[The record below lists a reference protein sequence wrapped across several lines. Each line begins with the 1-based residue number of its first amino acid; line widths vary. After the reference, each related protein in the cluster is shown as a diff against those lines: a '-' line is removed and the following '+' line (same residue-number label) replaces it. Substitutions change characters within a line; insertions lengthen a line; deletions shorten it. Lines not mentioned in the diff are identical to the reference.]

1 VSAATGAQ
9 SDTTPIMTVEGLCK
23 RFSMSRS
30 PLQWAR
36 REPARELIAVDQVS
50 LQLRRGEVLGVV
62 GESGCGKTTL
72 ARCMLRLVEP
82 DEGSIRLEDT
92 DLLTL
97 GRAELRSMRK
107 RVQMVFQDPYASLN
121 PRLTIGAAIG
131 EAARVHRLVDAAGER
146 RYVEELLELVG
157 LPGSAY
163 GRPPKALS
171 GGQRQRAVIA
181 RALALKPDVLIADEA
196 VSALDVSIQAQILAL
211 LRKLTDELG
220 LATLFIAHQLAV
232 IAQISDSVAV
242 MYLGQ
247 VVEQGPTAEVFSS
260 PRHPYT
266 RALLDAHPEP
276 DAERHRGAPAVAGD
290 IPSPLDMPRGC
301 RFHTRCAYAEERC
314 MQPQPLSDCGDG
326 RHVRCEVLPLSAAP
340 AGDGEIESA
349 QR

>member
-1 VSAATGAQ
+1 VSAVPGAQ
-9 SDTTPIMTVEGLCK
+9 SDTAPILTVEGLCK

-36 REPARELIAVDQVS
+36 REPARELIAVDGVS

-121 PRLTIGAAIG
+121 PRMTIGAAIG

-157 LPGSAY
+157 LPSSAY
-163 GRPPKALS
+163 DRPPKALS

-301 RFHTRCAYAEERC
+301 RFHTRCPYAEERC
-314 MQPQPLSDCGDG
+314 MQPQTLSDCGDG
-326 RHVRCEVLPLSAAP
+326 RRVRCEVLPLSAGP
-340 AGDGEIESA
+340 AGDGEIRSA
-349 QR
+349 QP

>member
-1 VSAATGAQ
+1 
-9 SDTTPIMTVEGLCK
+9 MTVEGLCK
-23 RFSMSRS
+23 RFAVSRS

-36 REPARELIAVDQVS
+36 RQPARELIAVDGVS

-82 DEGSIRLEDT
+82 DEGSIRLEDS

-121 PRLTIGAAIG
+121 PRMTIGAAIG

-146 RYVEELLELVG
+146 RYVEDLLELVG
-157 LPGSAY
+157 LPSSAY

-247 VVEQGPTAEVFSS
+247 VVEQGPTAEVFRS

-266 RALLDAHPEP
+266 RALLNAHPEP
-276 DAERHRGAPAVAGD
+276 DAERRRGAPAVAGD
-290 IPSPLDMPRGC
+290 IPSPMDMPRGC
-301 RFHTRCAYAEERC
+301 RFHTRCPYAQESC
-314 MQPQPLSDCGDG
+314 MQPQPLTDCGDG
-326 RHVRCEVLPLSAAP
+326 RHVRCDVLPLSASP
-340 AGDGEIESA
+340 AGDSELGSA
-349 QR
+349 QRQ

>member
-1 VSAATGAQ
+1 VSAPPGER
-9 SDTTPIMTVEGLCK
+9 SDTAPIMTVEGLCK
-23 RFSMSRS
+23 RFAVSRS

-36 REPARELIAVDQVS
+36 REPARELIAVDGVS

-82 DEGSIRLEDT
+82 DEGSIRLEDS
-92 DLLTL
+92 DLLAL

-121 PRLTIGAAIG
+121 PRMTIGAAIG

-247 VVEQGPTAEVFSS
+247 VVEQGPTAEVFRS

-276 DAERHRGAPAVAGD
+276 DAERRRGAPAVAGD
-290 IPSPLDMPRGC
+290 IPSPMDMPRGC

-314 MQPQPLSDCGDG
+314 MQAQPLTDCGDG
-326 RHVRCEVLPLSAAP
+326 RHVRCEVLPLGASP
-340 AGDGEIESA
+340 PGEGEIRSA
-349 QR
+349 QP

>member
-1 VSAATGAQ
+1 VSAAAGTQPAVR
-9 SDTTPIMTVEGLCK
+9 PILTVEGLRK
-23 RFSMSRS
+23 SFPMSRS

-36 REPARELIAVDQVS
+36 RQPPRELVAVDGVS
-50 LQLRRGEVLGVV
+50 LELRRGEVLGVV

-72 ARCMLRLVEP
+72 ARCVLRLVEP
-82 DEGSIRLEDT
+82 DEGSIRLDGT
-92 DLLTL
+92 DLRAL

-121 PRLTIGAAIG
+121 PRMTIGAAIG

-146 RYVEELLELVG
+146 AYVEEMLELVG
-157 LPGSAY
+157 LPASAY
-163 GRPPKALS
+163 ARPPRALS

-196 VSALDVSIQAQILAL
+196 VSALDVSIQAQILGL
-211 LRKLTDELG
+211 LRRLTDELG

-242 MYLGQ
+242 MYLGEI
-247 VVEQGPTAEVFSS
+247 VEKGPTAAVFGA

-276 DAERHRGAPAVAGD
+276 DAARRQGALAVSGD
-290 IPSPLDMPRGC
+290 IPSALHLPSGC
-301 RFHTRCAYAEERC
+301 RFHTRCPYAEERC
-314 MQPQPLSDCGDG
+314 MQAQTLTDSGDG
-326 RHVRCEVLPLSAAP
+326 RQVRCAVLPLEGSPSAVP
-340 AGDGEIESA
+340 ETF
-349 QR
+349 RP

>member
-1 VSAATGAQ
+1 
-9 SDTTPIMTVEGLCK
+9 MTVEGLCK
-23 RFSMSRS
+23 RFAVSRS

-36 REPARELIAVDQVS
+36 RQPARELIAVDGVS
-50 LQLRRGEVLGVV
+50 LELHRGQVLGVV

-82 DEGSIRLEDT
+82 DEGSIRLEDS
-92 DLLTL
+92 DLLAL

-121 PRLTIGAAIG
+121 PRMTIGAAIG

-146 RYVEELLELVG
+146 RYVEELLDLVG
-157 LPGSAY
+157 LPSSAY

-247 VVEQGPTAEVFSS
+247 VVEQGPTAEVFRS

-276 DAERHRGAPAVAGD
+276 DAERRRGAPAVAGD
-290 IPSPLDMPRGC
+290 IPSPMDMPRGC
-301 RFHTRCAYAEERC
+301 RFHTRCPYAEERC
-314 MQPQPLSDCGDG
+314 MQAQQLTDCGDG
-326 RHVRCEVLPLSAAP
+326 RHVRCVVLPLSASP
-340 AGDGEIESA
+340 AGDGEIRSA